1 MYLIGVHCE
10 LDRRE
15 RNRGERRP
23 HVVTAGIHTFDP
35 CDLEVNTT
43 TGLTADLGEAVIEA
57 RRSRPVHPAPEHK
70 PRTADLDALVASGAQ
85 PAA

>member
-1 MYLIGVHCE
+1 MCLIGVHCE

-23 HVVTAGIHTFDP
+23 HVVNAGIHTFDP

-43 TGLTADLGEAVIEA
+43 TGLTTDLGEAVIEA
-57 RRSRPVHPAPEHK
+57 R
-70 PRTADLDALVASGAQ
+70 
-85 PAA
+85 

>member
-1 MYLIGVHCE
+1 MCLIGAHCE

-23 HVVTAGIHTFDP
+23 HVVNAGIHTFDP

-43 TGLTADLGEAVIEA
+43 TGLTTDLGEAVIEA
-57 RRSRPVHPAPEHK
+57 R
-70 PRTADLDALVASGAQ
+70 
-85 PAA
+85 